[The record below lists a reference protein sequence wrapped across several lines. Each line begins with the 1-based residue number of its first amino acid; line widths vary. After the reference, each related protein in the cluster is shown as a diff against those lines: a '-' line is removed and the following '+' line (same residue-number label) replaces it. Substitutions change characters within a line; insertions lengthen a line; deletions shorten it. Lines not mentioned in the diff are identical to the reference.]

1 MFLHLGLIILNDVI
15 GLINQIQ
22 RYETLNQVIIDG
34 QKAKGNHRIFF
45 FFFFQI
51 YCPYIQI
58 KQ

>member
-1 MFLHLGLIILNDVI
+1 MFLHLGLIILNYVI

-22 RYETLNQVIIDG
+22 RYGTLNQVIIDG
-34 QKAKGNHRIFF
+34 QKAKGNHRFFF